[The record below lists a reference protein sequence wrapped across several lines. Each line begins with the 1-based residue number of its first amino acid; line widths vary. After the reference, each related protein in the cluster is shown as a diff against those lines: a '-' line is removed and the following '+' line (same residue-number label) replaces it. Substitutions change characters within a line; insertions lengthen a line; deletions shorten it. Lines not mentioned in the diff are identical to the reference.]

1 MADELAE
8 RIEAAFS
15 RADEKLRVARKV
27 LEAGFPAE
35 AVPPAY
41 YACFHVAEAA
51 LSLEGIAP
59 RTHEGLKAAFG
70 LHFIK
75 IGRLGTE
82 LGSILRELKDERENG
97 DYSLF
102 PAITVADAERAVAMA
117 ERFVIALREFVQSVQ
132 LNGSLPGR

>member
-1 MADELAE
+1 MADALTE
-8 RIEAAFS
+8 RIEAAFA
-15 RADEKLRVARKV
+15 RADEKLCVARKV

-51 LSLEGIAP
+51 LSLEGISP

-75 IGRLGTE
+75 TGRLSTE

-102 PAITVADAERAVAMA
+102 PAITIADAERAVAMA
-117 ERFVIALREFVQSVQ
+117 ERFVGALREFVQSVQ
-132 LNGSLPGR
+132 LDAI